1 MAKTTS
7 DLVTRVLRLLGKLA
21 IGQTAE
27 AEQADDIES
36 TYDNVYA
43 ELESDNLVTFV
54 KTSIPDKFFD
64 DVVALVAAERA
75 ESVSNERYQKI
86 MQKAGGAKLR
96 ISSKIA
102 GKWVNPLKKVD
113 Y

>member
-1 MAKTTS
+1 M
-7 DLVTRVLRLLGKLA
+7 GKLA

-43 ELESDNLVTFV
+43 ELETENLVTFA

-64 DVVALVAAERA
+64 DVVALVAAERS
-75 ESVSNERYQKI
+75 ESLSNERYQKVI
-86 MQKAGGAKLR
+86 QKASGAKLR
-96 ISSKIA
+96 ISSKIT